1 MQEKFHK
8 ALLLCQI
15 WGKSNQ
21 ELTSIQSDAKIL
33 NKTDKKQVS
42 KNQIKNSKNKK
53 EEKKTKKQKNK
64 NIYTYNIYTKQK
76 YIHN

>member
-33 NKTDKKQVS
+33 NKTDKKQ
-42 KNQIKNSKNKK
+42 IKTKLKTTKTKK
-53 EEKKTKKQKNK
+53 KKKKQKNK